1 MLGFCCCLGL
11 CSRCGERWLLSSCGI
26 QASHFGGFSCC
37 GARALEPADSVAVA
51 CRLKSTGSVLMM
63 HRLCCS
69 AACGIFPDQG
79 SNPCLLHWQA
89 DSLPV
94 SYQGSPRLKILIS
107 GCVSPDLSPGLSETN
122 PTESLTK
129 TMGGFLLSPSSFY
142 NCDRSPLSTAP
153 VLWKDLRTNFMP
165 NLCASSSLP
174 I

>member
-1 MLGFCCCLGL
+1 MRMHACV
-11 CSRCGERWLLSSCGI
+11 CSVVS
-26 QASHFGGFSCC
+26 
-37 GARALEPADSVAVA
+37 DSANPWTVA
-51 CRLKSTGSVLMM
+51 
-63 HRLCCS
+63 HRLLFLWKSPGKNTGVGCH
-69 AACGIFPDQG
+69 ALLQGILPTQG

>member
-11 CSRCGERWLLSSCGI
+11 FSGCGERWLLSGCGI
-26 QASHFGGFSCC
+26 PASHFGGFSGC
-37 GARALEPADSVAVA
+37 GVWPLEPADSVVVA
-51 CRLKSTGSVLMM
+51 LRLESTGLVLMI

-69 AACGIFPDQG
+69 AACGIFPGQG

-94 SYQGSPRLKILIS
+94 SYQGSPRLKMLIS
-107 GCVSPDLSPGLSETN
+107 GRVSPDLSPRLSETN
-122 PTESLTK
+122 STERLPR

-142 NCDRSPLSTAP
+142 DCDHSPLLTAP
-153 VLWKDLRTNFMP
+153 VLWKDLRTSFIS
-165 NLCASSSLP
+165 NLCASSSPP